1 MKRASLVQHG
11 CLQLVSSYTLPM
23 YSPQALTAF
32 HAVCLDSLSTQVLEM
47 LAVGAPAGAVSR
59 KYCEARQ
66 HAASAVRTLAV
77 DAKSAGELLS
87 GGMVAKLS
95 DLMGSRHAVFAESL
109 TTRINQGC
117 VGGPTGWREIRRGRW
132 IDGKRVSR
140 QHRA

>member
-95 DLMGSRHAVFAESL
+95 DLMGSRHAVFAGSL
-109 TTRINQGC
+109 TK
-117 VGGPTGWREIRRGRW
+117 
-132 IDGKRVSR
+132 D
-140 QHRA
+140 